1 VRGIRDRLI
10 DTASLLELELDFAEE
25 GIELASRARISAGLN
40 AVTSDLK
47 NLVDSFGVGRFFRE
61 GVKVVILGKPNAG
74 KSSLLNALLNENRA
88 IVTSVPGTTRD
99 TIEENITIN
108 GVLFRLVDTAGL
120 RQPGDLVEKEGIQR
134 AEREVE
140 TADLLLFV
148 FDLSQPIDNSEL
160 TLAQNI
166 QRGSGVFWEKCIV
179 VLNKSDL
186 VRNGRPSL
194 CTPADFPSASR
205 IVKVSALTHY
215 GLDILKRLLVDYVI
229 GKRLA
234 ADESAVTVTN
244 VRHQEALM
252 KAIDNIELALKSL
265 ERGQSEEFIS
275 LDLRNALDFL
285 GEILGTVTS
294 EDVLN
299 NIFTKFCI
307 GK

>member
-1 VRGIRDRLI
+1 VRRIRDTLV

-40 AVTSDLK
+40 GVSSDLK
-47 NLVDSFGVGRFFRE
+47 NLVESFGVGRFFRE
-61 GVKVVILGKPNAG
+61 GVKIVILGKPNVG

-99 TIEENITIN
+99 TIEENITID

-148 FDLSQPIDNSEL
+148 FDLSQPVDNYEF
-160 TLAQNI
+160 TLARNI
-166 QRGSGVFWEKCIV
+166 QQGSEVFWEKCIV

-194 CTPADFPSASR
+194 CTPADFPEVSR
-205 IVKVSALTHY
+205 IVKVSALTHD
-215 GLDILKRLLVDYVI
+215 GLGSLKRLLVDHVI

-234 ADESAVTVTN
+234 TDESAVTVTN
-244 VRHQEALM
+244 VRHQEALK

-299 NIFTKFCI
+299 NIFSKFCI